1 MNHFKRAFAI
11 SLSGI
16 MLFLLLVFS
25 FELINLSV
33 EKSGFSSGE
42 VFFVEFEENIF
53 SGEILGRKFSANF
66 SPVFEFFP
74 RLRFLRFFIP
84 PVIRIGFIII
94 GAVF

>member
-33 EKSGFSSGE
+33 EKSGFSSGK
-42 VFFVEFEENIF
+42 VLLFELE
-53 SGEILGRKFSANF
+53 EK
-66 SPVFEFFP
+66 VFP